1 MSSTATLTL
10 SFTAAV
16 ASAAVAGYFIGR
28 KNLLRHYFNF
38 NDGHQTPD
46 TATSPRSTSTASPV
60 KQRQAPLPSDADSQ
74 ILIVIR
80 SDLNLSAAHI
90 IRDASRALLGLYKKL
105 YLVNR
110 HSIDAL
116 KQWEGGG
123 MKIKVAFADSEK
135 DLELVRQAA
144 KAYGMT
150 RHLHSGGGVGDGDVK
165 KRTSLA
171 VGPGSM
177 DQINEI
183 SQTLS
188 SIIFGLT

>member
-10 SFTAAV
+10 SLTAAV
-16 ASAAVAGYFIGR
+16 ASAAVAGYIIGR
-28 KNLLRHYFNF
+28 KNLIRHYFNLD
-38 NDGHQTPD
+38 NGHQTPD
-46 TATSPRSTSTASPV
+46 IATSPRSTSTASPI
-60 KQRQAPLPSDADSQ
+60 KQRQAPLPSDTDSQ

-80 SDLNLSAAHI
+80 SDLNLSAAHV

-110 HSIDAL
+110 HSMEAMR
-116 KQWEGGG
+116 QWEGGG
-123 MKIKVAFADSEK
+123 MNIKVAFADSEK

-150 RHLHSGGGVGDGDVK
+150 KHLHSGGGDGDGVVK
-165 KRTSLA
+165 RRTALA
-171 VGPGSM
+171 VGPGSV
-177 DQINEI
+177 DQISEI